1 MNSCSLA
8 CGQCYHSV
16 ISNVFEWRL
25 FVFEHGHSMES
36 EHCGPRFSC
45 HRYSRSRDLKGRVA
59 ALRTT
64 PTLDSQRVSFP
75 TPMKTSRGHPR
86 TLLVRFV
93 SAHFR
98 IGFCSLEWF
107 LDVFSFSFSAL
118 VVLVLLVFLLNETGC
133 RTMSSPWSAQDSRE
147 YAARRFGRSGKQLCL
162 TKRQSCSWQSWTSLR
177 L

>member
-1 MNSCSLA
+1 MWPKVFVPSIFQVQRPQGTRCRAENDADLRFTEGFFPYTYENFQRTPEDLACQICQCSLS
-8 CGQCYHSV
+8 H
-16 ISNVFEWRL
+16 W
-25 FVFEHGHSMES
+25 
-36 EHCGPRFSC
+36 
-45 HRYSRSRDLKGRVA
+45 
-59 ALRTT
+59 
-64 PTLDSQRVSFP
+64 
-75 TPMKTSRGHPR
+75 
-86 TLLVRFV
+86 
-93 SAHFR
+93 
-98 IGFCSLEWF
+98 FCSLEWF